1 MPRMSILTANEKVA
15 VESPPSEPDR
25 SLPGSTSTGT
35 ESTISRA
42 RSWKIRSVWKFPKS
56 VSSLWAETGS
66 TAFGKNAS
74 GGSDSNGAK
83 SHA

>member
-1 MPRMSILTANEKVA
+1 MPRLSILTASEKGA
-15 VESPPSEPDR
+15 FESPPSEPDR

-42 RSWKIRSVWKFPKS
+42 RSWKIRSAWRRPKS
-56 VSSLWAETGS
+56 VSSLGAETGS

-74 GGSDSNGAK
+74 GNKG
-83 SHA
+83 